1 MPWVISLTLLI
12 PLLLPSFCPFFP
24 SLINVDWLLTL
35 CPGAQ
40 SGSWNTAS
48 SCAICCRRWE
58 AVYETVTK
66 HPRNAEIKSQ
76 LWQSSVPEG
85 RELSSLAFAE
95 WEGSPL
101 HNWGICA
108 RNWKPSKELSAC
120 TKYGRTLE
128 GLCWVL
134 HLLVW
139 PILKPRT
146 ALIRFSSQPTLK

>member
-35 CPGAQ
+35 YPGAQ

-48 SCAICCRRWE
+48 SCAICYRHWE

-66 HPRNAEIKSQ
+66 HPRNAEVKSQ

-101 HNWGICA
+101 YNWGICA
-108 RNWKPSKELSAC
+108 RNWKPSKELKCLYQVWGNAGGS
-120 TKYGRTLE
+120 
-128 GLCWVL
+128 VL
-134 HLLVW
+134 G
-139 PILKPRT
+139 
-146 ALIRFSSQPTLK
+146 PTLTGLANLKASHYPNQV